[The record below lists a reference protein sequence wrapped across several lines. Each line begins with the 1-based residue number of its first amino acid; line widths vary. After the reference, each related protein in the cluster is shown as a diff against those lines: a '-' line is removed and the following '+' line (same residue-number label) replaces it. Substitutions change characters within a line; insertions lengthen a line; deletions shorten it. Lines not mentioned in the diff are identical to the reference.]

1 MSCKEQ
7 TTSKNSDTQDI
18 NNENQVTN
26 HVNQE
31 TKRGN
36 EVTYHGNRVTHH
48 DNHVTNSQNQQQ
60 RELSVIDKIGNTE
73 HKLGTSLERKSDIKM
88 EIAYKEKDLN
98 VESDSN
104 GEYDMGKRAV
114 LEENS
119 EKENSQKLQ
128 PAVDTMLVLSNGK
141 PRHAW
146 VWEDD
151 VRSNITNDCASSSD
165 DTEDERPGTGIT
177 IISAFETNESF
188 SSEEDNIKSGK
199 NGQRFL

>member
-7 TTSKNSDTQDI
+7 TSRNSDSQGI

-31 TKRGN
+31 TKHRN
-36 EVTYHGNRVTHH
+36 EVTIHGNRVTHH

-60 RELSVIDKIGNTE
+60 RELTVIDKIGSTE
-73 HKLGTSLERKSDIKM
+73 HNLGNSLERKSDIKM

-104 GEYDMGKRAV
+104 GEYDMEKRAV

-128 PAVDTMLVLSNGK
+128 HAVDAKLVLSSGK

-151 VRSNITNDCASSSD
+151 VRSNVTNDCASSSD
-165 DTEDERPGTGIT
+165 DTEDERPGTGST

-188 SSEEDNIKSGK
+188 SSEEDNVKSAK
-199 NGQRFL
+199 NGQRFF